1 MFIFTELGHSHPFN
15 HTPLP
20 KPHFPYFKSFQPI
33 GCAQIDWQAQYADD
47 LLQSEVCV
55 HEIILKDCVLTY
67 QRSHTQTTESDVNFS

>member
-1 MFIFTELGHSHPFN
+1 MFIVTELGHSHPFN

-47 LLQSEVCV
+47 ILQSDISGCD
-55 HEIILKDCVLTY
+55 IILKDCPHI
-67 QRSHTQTTESDVNFS
+67 SEIMHTAEFNMDFS